1 MSALQHQLQE
11 DLTKG
16 SSLSAIATA
25 SEAAAPDPSSQ
36 RRQAHVVAALP
47 MGEPTEDEQ
56 ESLPMAEAVPAY
68 ETAIVAPPM
77 ERSVQE
83 ASLAAAMAAA
93 ATAAAAAVVARA
105 EAATATPE
113 ENAEA

>member
-16 SSLSAIATA
+16 SLSAIATA
-25 SEAAAPDPSSQ
+25 PEAAESDLSSQ
-36 RRQAHVVAALP
+36 RHQAHVVAALP

-68 ETAIVAPPM
+68 EPTIVAPPM

-83 ASLAAAMAAA
+83 ASMAAAMAAA

-105 EAATATPE
+105 EAATAAPQE
-113 ENAEA
+113 SAEA